1 MDPILLDQQSDLV
14 RVLISAPIMYLTIV
28 LAIRLSGKRA
38 TSQMNNFDWIVT
50 VAIGSL
56 VGSGIVLKGVTV
68 IESVAA
74 IVMLLILQWILTK
87 TVLHS
92 KWLSKIVKAKP
103 VVLLDRGVFLEE
115 AMRRERVTKREV
127 MSAIRQ
133 NGLVD
138 PDQVQWVILETN
150 ASFSVIAKG
159 ANQDHIRALE
169 DVDGIDAV
177 PQVERAQ
184 TS

>member
-1 MDPILLDQQSDLV
+1 MDPILLDQSTDLW

-28 LAIRLSGKRA
+28 LVIRLSGKRA

-56 VGSGIVLKGVTV
+56 VGSGLVLKGVTV

-74 IVMLLILQWILTK
+74 ISMLLILQWLLTK
-87 TVLHS
+87 SVLHFTWIS
-92 KWLSKIVKAKP
+92 RLVKAEP
-103 VVLLDRGVFLEE
+103 VVLLENGKFHEK

-133 NGLVD
+133 KGLVD
-138 PDQVQWVILETN
+138 PDQVQWAVLEPN
-150 ASFSVIAKG
+150 ASFSVIAK
-159 ANQDHIRALE
+159 NENLERIRALE
-169 DVDGIDAV
+169 DVDGIEAV
-177 PQVERAQ
+177 PQVERSQ
-184 TS
+184 PS

>member
-1 MDPILLDQQSDLV
+1 MDPILLDQESDLV

-68 IESVAA
+68 LESVAA
-74 IVMLLILQWILTK
+74 IITLLALQWVLTK
-87 TVLHS
+87 SVLHS
-92 KWLSKIVKAKP
+92 KLLSKLVKAEP
-103 VVLLDRGVFLEE
+103 VVLLDSGVFDEK

-133 NGLVD
+133 HGLVD
-138 PDQVQWVILETN
+138 PDQVRWVILETN
-150 ASFSVIAKG
+150 AAFSVVPKG

-169 DVDGIDAV
+169 DVDGIETV
-177 PQVERAQ
+177 PQARRAQ

>member
-1 MDPILLDQQSDLV
+1 MDPILLDQESDLV
-14 RVLISAPIMYLTIV
+14 RVLISAPIMYITIV
-28 LAIRLSGKRA
+28 FVIRLSGKRA

-68 IESVAA
+68 LESVAA
-74 IVMLLILQWILTK
+74 IVMLLALQWLLTK
-87 TVLHS
+87 SVLHS
-92 KWLSKIVKAKP
+92 KLLSRLVKAEP
-103 VVLLDRGVFLEE
+103 VILLDNGEFREK

-133 NGLVD
+133 KGLVD

-150 ASFSVIAKG
+150 ASFSVVAKG
-159 ANQDHIRALE
+159 ANTQQIRALQ
-169 DVDGIDAV
+169 DVDGIDEV
-177 PQVERAQ
+177 PQVKRAE